1 MTATPSQRPR
11 LAAVVTAIH
20 KYLHP
25 QHIVDRFLDGY
36 GWNGSMHRPAMDLVS
51 LYVDQRGGD
60 GDLTQDRAD
69 RHPQLRISPTIA
81 DALTLGTGKLAVD
94 GVVVVGEH
102 GTYPRNE
109 YGTVKF
115 PHYEFFQQITEVFRS
130 SGRSVPYFNDKE
142 LSWKWEWSKQ
152 MADTSH
158 ELGFPL
164 QSGSSL
170 PVTWRLPSVEM
181 PMGAPVKEALS
192 IAYGPVGSY
201 DFHALETIQ
210 CMVERRAGGESGVQW
225 LQAYR
230 GERFWQAQRDGVWS
244 PALFRAA
251 LSRSLT
257 LRPGRSTFTDV
268 FPTVEEMQSMVPD
281 PVAYHYQH
289 TDGLRSTMIL
299 LNGLVR
305 DFNFAAT
312 IEGQP
317 KAFSTQMYLP
327 MPDGRTTLASF
338 FSPLVYAAEQMFLT
352 GKSQY
357 PIERNLLTSGLVA
370 AGVQASGGS
379 IAVADGR
386 KSPST
391 AVRLETPHLA
401 AVRYQPYPNSTYWRS

>member
-1 MTATPSQRPR
+1 M
-11 LAAVVTAIH
+11 
-20 KYLHP
+20 
-25 QHIVDRFLDGY
+25 
-36 GWNGSMHRPAMDLVS
+36 
-51 LYVDQRGGD
+51 
-60 GDLTQDRAD
+60 
-69 RHPQLRISPTIA
+69 
-81 DALTLGTGKLAVD
+81 D

-115 PHYEFFQQITEVFRS
+115 PHFEFFEQITAVFRK

-201 DFHALETIQ
+201 DFHGLETIQ
-210 CMVERRAGGESGVQW
+210 CMVERRRGGESGVQW

-230 GERFWQAQRDGVWS
+230 GNSFWQAHRDGVWS

-257 LRPGRSTFTDV
+257 LSPSSNFTNT
-268 FPTVEEMQSMVPD
+268 FPTIEEMQALVPD
-281 PVAYHYQH
+281 PVAYHYEH
-289 TDGLRSTMIL
+289 TDGLKSTMIL

-317 KAFSTQMYLP
+317 KPFSTQMYLP
-327 MPDGRTTLASF
+327 NAGRPHNARQLLQPAGLRRGTDVSYRQVAVS
-338 FSPLVYAAEQMFLT
+338 
-352 GKSQY
+352 Y
-357 PIERNLLTSGLVA
+357 PAQFAHKRAGRGRRAGL
-370 AGVQASGGS
+370 
-379 IAVADGR
+379 
-386 KSPST
+386 
-391 AVRLETPHLA
+391 
-401 AVRYQPYPNSTYWRS
+401 WRSHRDHRGKEVTIHVNAA